1 MNFPR
6 TRQKIFVD
14 AGAWIAH
21 SNPSDQ
27 HHDTAVA
34 MYTHLVQQRIPLLT
48 TDYVVDE
55 AITRLRYDATH
66 ARAVAFLDFM
76 KDAVKRDAVTL
87 ERIDVDRFEE
97 AEILF
102 RRYRTARLSFT
113 DCTSFVVCQEYE
125 ISEVF
130 GFDQHFQIIKLNVLQ

>member
-6 TRQKIFVD
+6 TGQKIFVD
-14 AGAWIAH
+14 AGAWIAR
-21 SNPSDQ
+21 SNPRDQ

-55 AITRLRYDATH
+55 AVTRLRYDTTH
-66 ARAVAFLDFM
+66 ARAVAFLDFL
-76 KDAVKRDAVTL
+76 KDVVKRDVVTFK
-87 ERIDVDRFEE
+87 RIGPKRFEK
-97 AEILF
+97 AETLF

-113 DCTSFVVCQEYE
+113 DCTSFVVCEEYQV
-125 ISEVF
+125 SEVF
-130 GFDQHFQIIKLNVLQ
+130 GFDQHFEILKLNVLQ

>member
-102 RRYRTARLSFT
+102 DDTAPHDYLLR
-113 DCTSFVVCQEYE
+113 
-125 ISEVF
+125 IAP
-130 GFDQHFQIIKLNVLQ
+130 VLWCVRNMRSLRFSDSINIFRSSS